1 MDVVVTILQIVV
13 ALGIF
18 NVWILR
24 FGRATSYRG
33 GSATNMKEE
42 FDAYGLPSGSV
53 YVVGALKILCAVLL
67 LVGLFVP
74 AATRPGA
81 IGLVVLMLGA
91 VSMHVK
97 VRDPLRKAVPAIT
110 MLILSAIVALA

>member
-1 MDVVVTILQIVV
+1 MIVQIVV

-24 FGRATSYRG
+24 FGKATSYRG
-33 GSATNMKEE
+33 GSASNMKEE
-42 FDAYGLPSGSV
+42 FDHYGLPSGSV
-53 YVVGALKILCAVLL
+53 YVIGALKLLCASLL

-81 IGLVVLMLGA
+81 VGLVILMLGA
-91 VSMHVK
+91 VSMHLK

-110 MLILSAIVALA
+110 MLVLSAIVAVA